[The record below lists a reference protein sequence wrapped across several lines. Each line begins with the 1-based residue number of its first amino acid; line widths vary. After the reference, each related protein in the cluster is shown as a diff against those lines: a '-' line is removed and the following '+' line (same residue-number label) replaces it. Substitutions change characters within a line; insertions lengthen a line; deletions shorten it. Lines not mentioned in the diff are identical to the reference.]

1 MKKRI
6 GLVLLIALAIGLL
19 SATAPAFAAQP
30 EEITAP
36 ASTAEILELYRGAVE
51 RVRGG
56 EAGYFRTDWQKLDGL
71 KITGNSAVDEAC
83 REAILSYLTT
93 EEDAEPFVLP
103 RGTPDAADW
112 LPACTLTDLSAV
124 ESASFEKAGDFYVL
138 EIVFCEEDS
147 PRTRESSR
155 LAQVTDNVAFTDDL
169 DAEISQIKV
178 FSGKPEYR
186 MKYQLTVT
194 CLLTRDGRI
203 AELLHETQTHVDIV
217 RAKAMFV
224 TVKDAWADMTSFS
237 RYTRFD
243 YGAVPYRPGD
253 VDGDAQVTPADA
265 RLALRAAVKL
275 QPLESTSAAFVAAD
289 TDGNGEIEPAD
300 ARTIL
305 RISVG
310 LEG

>member
-6 GLVLLIALAIGLL
+6 SLIVSAALAIGLL
-19 SATAPAFAAQP
+19 SAALPAFAAQP
-30 EEITAP
+30 EEITTP
-36 ASTAEILELYRGAVE
+36 ASTADILELYRGAVE

-56 EAGYFRTDWQKLDGL
+56 EAGYLRTDWQKLGGL

-83 REAILSYLTT
+83 RNVIVSYLTS
-93 EEDAEPFVLP
+93 EESAEPLVTP
-103 RGTPDAADW
+103 RGTPEAADR

-124 ESASFEKAGDFYVL
+124 ESASFEEAGNFYVL

-169 DAEISQIKV
+169 DAEVSQISV

-186 MKYQLTVT
+186 VTYQLTVT

-203 AELLHETQTHVDIV
+203 TELLHETQTHVDIV

-265 RLALRAAVKL
+265 R
-275 QPLESTSAAFVAAD
+275 
-289 TDGNGEIEPAD
+289 
-300 ARTIL
+300 TIL

-310 LEG
+310 LAA

>member
-1 MKKRI
+1 MKKA
-6 GLVLLIALAIGLL
+6 VLSIILALALL
-19 SATAPAFAAQP
+19 LLPAVPFSAAAQAKSLP
-30 EEITAP
+30 ATKEEIL
-36 ASTAEILELYRGAVE
+36 SLYRNAVE
-51 RVRGG
+51 DVRSGS
-56 EAGYFRTDWQKLDGL
+56 AGFVRTDWQKLGDL

-83 REAILSYLTT
+83 RNVIVSYLTS
-93 EEDAEPFVLP
+93 EENAEPLVTP
-103 RGTPDAADW
+103 RATPEAADR

-124 ESASFEKAGDFYVL
+124 ESASFEEAGDLYVM

-147 PRTRESSR
+147 PRSRECSR
-155 LAQVTDNVAFTDDL
+155 LAQVTDNIAYKDDL
-169 DAEISQIKV
+169 DAEISQISV

-186 MKYQLTVT
+186 VKYQLTVT

-203 AELLHETQTHVDIV
+203 MELLHETETHVDIV

-224 TVKDAWADMTSFS
+224 TVKDAWADMTSYS
-237 RYTRFD
+237 HYTRFD

-253 VDGDAQVTPADA
+253 VDGDTQVTPADA

-275 QPLESTSAAFVAAD
+275 QPLESTSLAFVAAD
-289 TDGNGEIEPAD
+289 MDASGEIEPAD

-310 LEG
+310 LAA

>member
-1 MKKRI
+1 MKKPI
-6 GLVLLIALAIGLL
+6 AVFLCLTLLFAL
-19 SATAPAFAAQP
+19 SVPCAFAAQP
-30 EEITAP
+30 EEITVP
-36 ASTAEILELYRGAVE
+36 ASAADILELYRGAVE

-56 EAGYFRTDWQKLDGL
+56 EAGYLRTDWQKLGGL
-71 KITGNSAVDEAC
+71 KITGNAAVDQTC
-83 REAILSYLTT
+83 RDVILSYLTT
-93 EEDAEPFVLP
+93 EEDAEPLVSP
-103 RGTPDAADW
+103 RGTPEAANR

-124 ESASFEKAGDFYVL
+124 ESASFEQIGDLCVL

-147 PRTRESSR
+147 SRSRESSR
-155 LAQVTDNVAFTDDL
+155 LGQVTDNIAYTDDL
-169 DAEISQIKV
+169 DAEFSQIKV

-203 AELLHETQTHVDIV
+203 AELLHETETHVDII

-224 TVKDAWADMTSFS
+224 TVKDAWADMTSYS

-265 RLALRAAVKL
+265 RLALRASVKL
-275 QPLESTSAAFVAAD
+275 QPLESTSLAFVAAD
-289 TDGNGEIEPAD
+289 MDASGEIEPAD
-300 ARTIL
+300 ARSIL
-305 RISVG
+305 RVSVG
-310 LEG
+310 LAA

>member
-6 GLVLLIALAIGLL
+6 GLIVLVALAVGLL
-19 SATAPAFAAQP
+19 SAAAPAFAAQP

-36 ASTAEILELYRGAVE
+36 ASTADILELYRGAVE

-56 EAGYFRTDWQKLDGL
+56 EAGYLRTDWQKLGGL
-71 KITGNSAVDEAC
+71 KITGNAAVDQTG
-83 REAILSYLTT
+83 RDVILSYLTT

-112 LPACTLTDLSAV
+112 LPACTLTDLSAI
-124 ESASFEKAGDFYVL
+124 ESASFEQIGDFYVL

-147 PRTRESSR
+147 PRSRESSR
-155 LAQVTDNVAFTDDL
+155 LGQVTDNIAYTDDL
-169 DAEISQIKV
+169 DAEFSQIKV
-178 FSGKPEYR
+178 FTGKPEYR

-203 AELLHETQTHVDIV
+203 AELLHETETHVDII

-224 TVKDAWADMTSFS
+224 TVKDAWADMTSYS

-253 VDGDAQVTPADA
+253 VDGDARVTPADA
-265 RLALRAAVKL
+265 RLALRASVKL
-275 QPLESTSAAFVAAD
+275 QPLESTSLAFVAAD
-289 TDGNGEIEPAD
+289 IDASGEIEPAD